1 MDLFKTTIHQIWMSK
16 LKRVDKQCLKDIR
29 VILNE
34 FCKLMD
40 QQKIKASLA
49 QCLEL
54 GSVLNKYV

>member
-1 MDLFKTTIHQIWMSK
+1 MSK